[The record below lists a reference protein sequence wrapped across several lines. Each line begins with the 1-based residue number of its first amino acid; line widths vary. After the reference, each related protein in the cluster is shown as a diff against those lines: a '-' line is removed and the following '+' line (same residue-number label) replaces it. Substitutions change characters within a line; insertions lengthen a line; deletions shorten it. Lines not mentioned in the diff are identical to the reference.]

1 MQQSKLVGCSDNFSK
16 VALLAINNLGAVG
29 GVAGFKGVGAGT
41 ISVLVLASVL
51 ISFGWGLTPAKLALA
66 LALALP
72 ELEGVA
78 LLESLVVAT
87 VGQRRGKGR
96 FMRR

>member
-1 MQQSKLVGCSDNFSK
+1 M
-16 VALLAINNLGAVG
+16 
-29 GVAGFKGVGAGT
+29 
-41 ISVLVLASVL
+41 LVLANVL

-78 LLESLVVAT
+78 LFEPLVVSA

-96 FMRR
+96 FILR